1 MLISPD
7 KLNNLCITA
16 ETVTNHCYVNRQIIV
31 SLFSTNI
38 KLLST
43 SFDLLTDAIS
53 DWPTADH
60 VRQLY
65 FVAALVYSGLWD
77 FLYGRYNQLFSELNN
92 AFFPDIYLKQYLS
105 G

>member
-1 MLISPD
+1 MVDCFLHLIRIALLSSKMLISPD

-16 ETVTNHCYVNRQIIV
+16 ETVINHCYVNRQIIV

-53 DWPTADH
+53 D
-60 VRQLY
+60 
-65 FVAALVYSGLWD
+65 
-77 FLYGRYNQLFSELNN
+77 
-92 AFFPDIYLKQYLS
+92 
-105 G
+105 

>member
-1 MLISPD
+1 MVDCFLHLICTALLSSKMLISPD

-43 SFDLLTDAIS
+43 SFDFLTDAIS
-53 DWPTADH
+53 D
-60 VRQLY
+60 
-65 FVAALVYSGLWD
+65 
-77 FLYGRYNQLFSELNN
+77 
-92 AFFPDIYLKQYLS
+92 
-105 G
+105 